1 MKELSSSGKK
11 IALWG
16 GTGKAA
22 AFINY
27 FGAIRD
33 LFPLVVDSDKYK
45 VGQFVPGTGQRIE
58 FFDVLKK
65 EKPEIVIIPAAWRAK
80 DIVAEME
87 RYEILVDTVL
97 IEHKGELINFHNG
110 SHPY

>member
-1 MKELSSSGKK
+1 MLFDQAAASARFFEKSQTTLGSIQKQMKELSSSGKK
-11 IALWG
+11 IAIWG

-45 VGQFVPGTGQRIE
+45 VGQFVP
-58 FFDVLKK
+58 
-65 EKPEIVIIPAAWRAK
+65 
-80 DIVAEME
+80 
-87 RYEILVDTVL
+87 
-97 IEHKGELINFHNG
+97 
-110 SHPY
+110 